1 MTVHYSPA
9 TAGGWLALCSS
20 TSILILGETPTDAKR
35 DELLDALED
44 PAGLGR
50 ALDLLVRDGLAA
62 LPPFALLSLGQAG
75 GARVIARGGIVV
87 TAASPVG
94 AESIDGSGVTTWTE
108 RVVAG
113 ASSLSVSVA
122 GAAPVPGVGSL
133 PLGSGAAWIA
143 DLTVHSGGMPPA
155 PASDTPSSKAVPAV
169 AIPVAVAPVAAPV
182 KEPAPVPALPVV
194 QDPETTV
201 VEVPSA
207 EEPEPAPAGGEYDYL
222 FGETMFRGVSE
233 AAVHESEQEPDTSL
247 GDHDGE
253 TVLASDLPTPGDHDG
268 ETIMTSTIAK
278 LRAGRKRAKRPVT
291 TEEQPAAPKLTLI
304 LSDGS
309 RQPLT
314 QPVLVGRAPSI
325 SKNSADPLPK
335 LIVIGTAD
343 QDISRTHARIALEG
357 GTVVI
362 TDLHSRNGTLVALPG
377 KDPQKLRAG
386 EPTSVLVGSVIDFGG
401 GVTITVGEDS

>member
-20 TSILILGETPTDAKR
+20 TSVLILGETPTDAQR
-35 DELLDALED
+35 DELLDSLED
-44 PAGLGR
+44 SAGIGR

-62 LPPFALLSLGQAG
+62 LPPFALLSLGQE

-87 TAASPVG
+87 TATSPSG
-94 AESIDGSGVTTWTE
+94 SESIDGSGVTTWTE
-108 RVVAG
+108 RMIAG
-113 ASSLSVSVA
+113 ATSLSVSVA

-133 PLGSGAAWIA
+133 PLGSGVAWIA
-143 DLTVHSGGMPPA
+143 DLTVDAHGWPRAQASGEPVARPVPVLVVPVAEA
-155 PASDTPSSKAVPAV
+155 PAVE
-169 AIPVAVAPVAAPV
+169 
-182 KEPAPVPALPVV
+182 EPAPMPVAPVV

-201 VEVPSA
+201 VEIPSA
-207 EEPEPAPAGGEYDYL
+207 EEPESAPAGGEYDYL
-222 FGETMFRGVSE
+222 FGETVFRGVSE
-233 AAVHESEQEPDTSL
+233 AAVHEELEQEQDTSL

-253 TVLASDLPTPGDHDG
+253 TVLASALPTPGDHDG

-278 LRAGRKRAKRPVT
+278 LRAGRKRAKKPVA
-291 TEEQPAAPKLTLI
+291 EEQPPAPKVTLV

-309 RQPLT
+309 REPLT

-325 SKNSADPLPK
+325 SKASGDPLPK